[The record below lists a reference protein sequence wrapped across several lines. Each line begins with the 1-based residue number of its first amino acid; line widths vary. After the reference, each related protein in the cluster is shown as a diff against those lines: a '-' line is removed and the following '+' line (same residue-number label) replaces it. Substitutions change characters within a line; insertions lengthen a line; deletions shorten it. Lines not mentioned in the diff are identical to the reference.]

1 MQLQCLSLCLIPH
14 PRSRYRVQLSSE
26 LTCDGLLNEAMVAAR
41 SALDALAAMPSN
53 IRKTDL
59 TSQAL
64 ELYNA
69 LAEKLQVRG
78 RQAYVR
84 SVWLV
89 PLACSQ

>member
-1 MQLQCLSLCLIPH
+1 M
-14 PRSRYRVQLSSE
+14 
-26 LTCDGLLNEAMVAAR
+26 NEAMVAAR
-41 SALDALAAMPSN
+41 SALDALAAMASN